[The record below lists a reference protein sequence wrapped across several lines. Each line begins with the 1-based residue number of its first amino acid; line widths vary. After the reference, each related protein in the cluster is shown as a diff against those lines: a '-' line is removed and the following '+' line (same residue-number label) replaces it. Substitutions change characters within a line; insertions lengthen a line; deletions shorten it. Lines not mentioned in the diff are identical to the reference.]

1 MDTVREEV
9 SVMYRL
15 VRGAGIV
22 IIAGL
27 TGLAGCGTT
36 TAGSPGSGKTPAPAS
51 STQTSRTTA
60 PVPSST
66 AKPTTGPSGTPI
78 GCAKPGS
85 YLTAVRVGQ
94 HASYDRVVFQF
105 SGWEPA
111 VTVNR
116 VPAVSADPRG
126 TPVPLAGQSYLHVVF
141 SHLASTVCPQP
152 LGQTWTGPSVLTP
165 YYPQLLTVSAAGDF
179 EGYLTFG
186 IGLAARGSYHVYTL
200 TDPNRVVID
209 VSHVALG
216 PFPGIWDA
224 TSWPQY
230 WALQYSWLNG
240 HQPWL
245 SSPLMVVQAWAASR
259 WPAATAVIHQ
269 VDPGTFKVTG
279 PDGTTDTVTG
289 VRPVNVPG
297 PWVITHITESS

>member
-1 MDTVREEV
+1 
-9 SVMYRL
+9 MYRL
-15 VRGAGIV
+15 VRGAGIA

-36 TAGSPGSGKTPAPAS
+36 TAGSPGGAKTPAPTAS
-51 STQTSRTTA
+51 THTPQTTA
-60 PVPSST
+60 PAASS
-66 AKPTTGPSGTPI
+66 GPSVATSPSACAQPGT
-78 GCAKPGS
+78 
-85 YLTAVRVGQ
+85 YLTLVRVGQ

-105 SGWEPA
+105 SGRLPA

-126 TPVPLAGQSYLHVVF
+126 TPVPLAGQSYLHVAF
-141 SHLASTVCPQP
+141 HPASAVCPQP
-152 LGQTWTGPSVLTP
+152 LGRTWTGPSVLTP

-200 TDPNRVVID
+200 TGPNRVVID

-216 PFPGIWDA
+216 RFPGSWDA

-230 WALQYSWLNG
+230 WAMQYSWLNG

-245 SSPLMVVQAWAASR
+245 SNPLMVVQAWARGR
-259 WPAATAVIHQ
+259 WPATAAVIRQ
-269 VDPGTFKVTG
+269 VTPGTFKVTG
-279 PDGTTDTVTG
+279 PDGKTDTVTG

-297 PWVITHITESS
+297 PWVITQIILTRGPKP